1 MGLITIKD
9 LIKQSL
15 RMRADRLIIGEVRGA
30 EVIDWLGALNTGHTG
45 SAGTIHANSVHEVI
59 IRFESLGL
67 MAGLSKE
74 LIHSQLRTALNY
86 VIHIERNSE
95 GKRQVTAIGE
105 FQTDS
110 IGNSFI
116 KELNI

>member
-1 MGLITIKD
+1 
-9 LIKQSL
+9 
-15 RMRADRLIIGEVRGA
+15 
-30 EVIDWLGALNTGHTG
+30 
-45 SAGTIHANSVHEVI
+45 
-59 IRFESLGL
+59 

-74 LIHSQLRTALNY
+74 AIHSQLRTALDY
-86 VIHIERNSE
+86 VIHIERDSK

>member
-1 MGLITIKD
+1 
-9 LIKQSL
+9 
-15 RMRADRLIIGEVRGA
+15 
-30 EVIDWLGALNTGHTG
+30 
-45 SAGTIHANSVHEVI
+45 
-59 IRFESLGL
+59 

-74 LIHSQLRTALNY
+74 AIHSQLRTALNY

-95 GKRQVTAIGE
+95 CKRQVTAIGE

-110 IGNSFI
+110 IGNSFV

>member
-1 MGLITIKD
+1 
-9 LIKQSL
+9 
-15 RMRADRLIIGEVRGA
+15 
-30 EVIDWLGALNTGHTG
+30 
-45 SAGTIHANSVHEVI
+45 
-59 IRFESLGL
+59 

-74 LIHSQLRTALNY
+74 SIHSQLRTALNY
-86 VIHIERNSE
+86 VIHIERKSE

-110 IGNSFI
+110 IGNCFV